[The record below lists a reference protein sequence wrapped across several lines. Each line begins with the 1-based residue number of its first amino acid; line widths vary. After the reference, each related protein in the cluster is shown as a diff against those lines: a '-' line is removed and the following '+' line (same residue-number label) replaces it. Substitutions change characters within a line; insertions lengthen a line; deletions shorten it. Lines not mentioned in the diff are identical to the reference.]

1 MGGIYMELI
10 TSLNDND
17 EITINLFG
25 KEESVM
31 VFSTGDNRYDEDGD
45 DKEDGFP
52 LNNEELECLNW
63 FIANIDICDYK
74 KEITEYCNK
83 RYAMIGDKQ
92 ITEADLEDEV
102 SIYAIAIN
110 IGGVV
115 QSYDGFVYPEISFYG
130 DCECDPEH
138 GICIGFRDKKYLGI
152 ESQDWTL

>member
-1 MGGIYMELI
+1 MELI

-74 KEITEYCNK
+74 KEITEYCNE
-83 RYAMIGDKQ
+83 RYYMIGGKQ
-92 ITEADLEDEV
+92 ITEADLEDEI

-115 QSYDGFVYPEISFYG
+115 QSYNGFVYPEISFYG

-152 ESQDWTL
+152 HSQDWTL

>member
-1 MGGIYMELI
+1 MELI

-152 ESQDWTL
+152 HSQDWTL

>member
-1 MGGIYMELI
+1 MELI
-10 TSLNDND
+10 TNLNDSD

-45 DKEDGFP
+45 YKEDGFP

-74 KEITEYCNK
+74 KEITEYCNE

-92 ITEADLEDEV
+92 ITGADLENEI
-102 SIYAIAIN
+102 SIYSIAIN

-152 ESQDWTL
+152 NSQDWTL

>member
-1 MGGIYMELI
+1 MELI
-10 TSLNDND
+10 TNLNDSD

-45 DKEDGFP
+45 YKEDGFP

-74 KEITEYCNK
+74 KEITEYCNE

-92 ITEADLEDEV
+92 ITEADLENEI
-102 SIYAIAIN
+102 SIYSIAIN

-152 ESQDWTL
+152 NSQDWTL

>member
-1 MGGIYMELI
+1 MELI